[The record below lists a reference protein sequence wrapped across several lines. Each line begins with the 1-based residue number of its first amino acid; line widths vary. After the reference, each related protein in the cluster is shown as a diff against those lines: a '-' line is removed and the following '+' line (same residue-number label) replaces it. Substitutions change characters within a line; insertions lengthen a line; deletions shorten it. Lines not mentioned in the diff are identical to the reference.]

1 MPAKVE
7 EHRIEFKDDNNEV
20 DSDREGIHASYSV
33 DKCRKTKRGSK
44 MTKKF
49 AGGPGLS
56 TTEESSSV
64 LLKTEADVTNNAQQA
79 NSSNAGGG
87 SGGGGGIIATSAQG
101 TVTCSATTAT
111 AANAVNSSQTSTNVS
126 GVDTSPSPLISS
138 STAQVIASI
147 NAAAAGGIMTSA
159 LQANAN
165 APLANSLTSALV
177 PQQQQQQPQPQQT
190 TSIAANTPSAA
201 TIDAKNQPKRLH
213 VSNIPFR
220 FRDPDLRAM
229 FGQFGTILDVEII
242 FNERGSKDFIKKQ

>member
-1 MPAKVE
+1 MLCTLQP
-7 EHRIEFKDDNNEV
+7 NNL
-20 DSDREGIHASYSV
+20 H
-33 DKCRKTKRGSK
+33 CQ
-44 MTKKF
+44 
-49 AGGPGLS
+49 
-56 TTEESSSV
+56 SSV

-87 SGGGGGIIATSAQG
+87 SGGGGGITATSAQG

-111 AANAVNSSQTSTNVS
+111 AANAVNSSQT
-126 GVDTSPSPLISS
+126 
-138 STAQVIASI
+138 QVIASI

-159 LQANAN
+159 LQASAN

-177 PQQQQQQPQPQQT
+177 SQQQQQPQQQQT
-190 TSIAANTPSAA
+190 TSIAANTPSTA

-229 FGQFGTILDVEII
+229 FGYSDNNNNWRENLV
-242 FNERGSKDFIKKQ
+242 